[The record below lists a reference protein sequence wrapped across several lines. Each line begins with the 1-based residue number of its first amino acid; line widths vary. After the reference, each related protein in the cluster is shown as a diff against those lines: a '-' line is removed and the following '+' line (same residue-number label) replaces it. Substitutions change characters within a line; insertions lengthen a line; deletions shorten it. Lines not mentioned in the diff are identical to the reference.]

1 MDYRL
6 ELLDDDKKFESLTN
20 TICQQILGTGVI
32 EFSEGKDGG
41 RDGKFTGKAKNFPS
55 EVKCWEGKFIIQAKF
70 TSNSQASCSDSEF
83 EKLIND
89 EILKIKKLK
98 DIGEIDNYLIFTNR
112 KYTGIKGERL
122 LAKIKKETGLENVE
136 ILGKETINNRY
147 INGNKTLIKLF
158 ELDKHHIPFDFSD
171 QEIKDIILEFKRQLP
186 EIAKDI
192 KSKVEA
198 IKYDFD
204 KIEIDKKNIKNSLS
218 KDYYENEILSKSLL
232 EFNNIQSF
240 LEDDKNSEFRD
251 YYFDIT
257 TELSALITLRRDNF
271 DMFDEVL
278 VFIYQKLADGNNILK
293 GGKRHI
299 FTLLHYMYMNCE
311 IGLK

>member
-20 TICQQILGTGVI
+20 TICQQILGIGVF

-55 EVKCWEGKFIIQAKF
+55 DVKCWEGKFIIQAKF
-70 TSNSQASCSDSEF
+70 TNNSQASCSDKEF
-83 EKLIND
+83 ENLINH
-89 EILKIKKLK
+89 EIPKIKKLK
-98 DIGEIDNYLIFTNR
+98 DDGEIDNYLIFTNK

-136 ILGKETINNRY
+136 IIGKETINNRY
-147 INGNKTLIKLF
+147 LSNNKSIIKF
-158 ELDKHHIPFDFSD
+158 FNLDRHHIPFDFSD
-171 QEIKDIILEFKRQLP
+171 QEIKDIIIEFRKQLP
-186 EIAKDI
+186 YITEDI
-192 KSKVEA
+192 KSKVEEV
-198 IKYDFD
+198 KYNFS
-204 KIEIDKKNIKNSLS
+204 KIEIEEKNKKNSLS
-218 KDYYENEILSKSLL
+218 KDYYENEILAKSLL
-232 EFNNIQSF
+232 EFTNIQSF

-257 TELSALITLRRDNF
+257 LELSVLITLKRDDF
-271 DMFDEVL
+271 DIFDEVL
-278 VFIYQKLADGNNILK
+278 VFIYQKMADGSNDLK
-293 GGKRHI
+293 GGKRHL

>member
-55 EVKCWEGKFIIQAKF
+55 DVKCWEGKFIIQAKF
-70 TSNSQASCSDSEF
+70 TSNSQASCSDREF
-83 EKLIND
+83 EKLVND
-89 EILKIKKLK
+89 EIPKIKKLK
-98 DIGEIDNYLIFTNR
+98 DNGEIDNYLIFTNR
-112 KYTGIKGERL
+112 KYTGVKGERL
-122 LAKIKKETGLENVE
+122 LSKIKKDTGVENVE
-136 ILGKETINNRY
+136 IIGKETINNRY
-147 INGNKTLIKLF
+147 INGNKTIIKLF
-158 ELDKHHIPFDFSD
+158 KLDRHHIPFDFSD

-186 EIAKDI
+186 EIAIDI
-192 KSKVEA
+192 KSKVEV

-204 KIEIDKKNIKNSLS
+204 KIEIDKKNTKNSLS

-257 TELSALITLRRDNF
+257 TELSALITLRRDDF
-271 DMFDEVL
+271 DMFDHVL
-278 VFIYQKLADGNNILK
+278 VFIYQKLADGSIDLK